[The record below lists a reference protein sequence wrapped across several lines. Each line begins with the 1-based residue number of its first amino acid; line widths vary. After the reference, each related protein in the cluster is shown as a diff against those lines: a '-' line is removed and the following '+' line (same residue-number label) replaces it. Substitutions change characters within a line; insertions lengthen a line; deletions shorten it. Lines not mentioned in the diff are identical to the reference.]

1 MKPLTHA
8 QTDARPLSK
17 SDGSPSQ
24 QGTLPGGEDTHE
36 RVVAFSARASS
47 TVTPTSCSAP
57 PTSCSEP
64 EDLVHR
70 IQVQDHE
77 IEHFLRAGLGIV
89 QGLGFRV

>member
-24 QGTLPGGEDTHE
+24 QGTLPGGGDTHE

-47 TVTPTSCSAP
+47 TVT